1 MASYEVRFKRSVA
14 KGLRSIP
21 TQDVKRILKKID
33 ALAMDPFGSDCKKL
47 TGQNYY
53 RVRQGSY
60 RIIYEVLNN
69 KLVIHIVRVAHRS
82 IVY

>member
-14 KGLRSIP
+14 KDLRSIP
-21 TQDVKRILKKID
+21 TQDVKRILKTID
-33 ALAMDPFGSDCKKL
+33 ALAIDPFGSGCKKL
-47 TGQNYY
+47 TGKNYY

-69 KLVIHIVRVAHRS
+69 KLVIQIVRVAHRS
-82 IVY
+82 RVC